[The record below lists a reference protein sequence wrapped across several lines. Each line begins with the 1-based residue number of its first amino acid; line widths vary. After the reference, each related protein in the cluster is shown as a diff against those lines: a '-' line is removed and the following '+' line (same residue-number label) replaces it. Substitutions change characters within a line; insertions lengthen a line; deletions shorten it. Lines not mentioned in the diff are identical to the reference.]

1 MSSLSYNPNIN
12 IPSYH
17 SQTNDYTMPVEQFN
31 NMNIPMSNNMNS
43 NNMNSNNMNS
53 NNMNS
58 MPMSNNIGNMHINP
72 PYLSNNSY
80 KKSKNTYEPF
90 INENDNSKIDWYLIG
105 KKIVIYTILFLI
117 MSHLIMNNMI
127 CKFVPLVGDNEIAC
141 MVTKGIIMSIAI
153 IILQMIL

>member
-31 NMNIPMSNNMNS
+31 NMNMNMNIPMSNNMNSNNMNSNNMNS

-90 INENDNSKIDWYLIG
+90 INDNDNSKIDWYLI
-105 KKIVIYTILFLI
+105 
-117 MSHLIMNNMI
+117 
-127 CKFVPLVGDNEIAC
+127 
-141 MVTKGIIMSIAI
+141 
-153 IILQMIL
+153 